1 MLARLFDFFFL
12 NKGVWACAVVSVEF
26 AGELNRRAVADGHQ
40 FVERDVSGNILLD
53 IVLDQPGMCGPE
65 RSVRA
70 WHLELHS
77 GVFSQDVD
85 TRLKC
90 QRVVAEP
97 SAGTAGGDFSNHLF
111 VDPAQ
116 HRVVDSEQVVKF
128 NGADVA
134 IESLARGFHQEG
146 R

>member
-1 MLARLFDFFFL
+1 M
-12 NKGVWACAVVSVEF
+12 S
-26 AGELNRRAVADGHQ
+26 
-40 FVERDVSGNILLD
+40 
-53 IVLDQPGMCGPE
+53 GPE
-65 RSVRA
+65 RSARA

-85 TRLKC
+85 TRLKR

-97 SAGTAGGDFSNHLF
+97 SAGIAGGDFVNHLF
-111 VDPAQ
+111 VDPAED
-116 HRVVDSEQVVKF
+116 RVVDSEQVVKF

-134 IESLARGFHQEG
+134 IESLARGFRQEV